1 MPCDLLS
8 LRLQNVAFCMRLGRE
23 YGRRR
28 WPLMVI
34 KVSFTGD
41 GCIPKNV
48 KRLLLFAHFGMNERN
63 VLCLKRLC
71 LHAIPA
77 RICAVW
83 LVVLRRRPSQC

>member
-1 MPCDLLS
+1 
-8 LRLQNVAFCMRLGRE
+8 
-23 YGRRR
+23 
-28 WPLMVI
+28 MVI

-63 VLCLKRLC
+63 VLCLKCLC

-77 RICAVW
+77 RICAAARCFAPQAFS
-83 LVVLRRRPSQC
+83 VLNGKSR